1 MVEKDMQTMFKHYL
15 ANNPPAKSTVFELK
29 LEKSKRLAF
38 DRVYDHQVAGLRQ
51 AKHKGLYHKISDQ
64 SASMVNGQRMHFGSK
79 KPFDCLFLKELEAYV
94 VVMFWEPNK
103 LKIAYAIDIDR
114 WVKEK
119 ESSEWRSLNEERAQK
134 ICSYKVALV

>member
-1 MVEKDMQTMFKHYL
+1 M
-15 ANNPPAKSTVFELK
+15 KSVVFELK
-29 LEKSKRLAF
+29 LEKSKRLSF

-64 SASMVNGQRMHFGSK
+64 PAAMINGERMHFGSK
-79 KPFDCLFLKELEAYV
+79 KPFDCLYLKGLEAYV

-103 LKIAYAIDIDR
+103 LKIAYLIDIDR

-119 ESSEWRSLNEERAQK
+119 ESSERKSLTEERAQK
-134 ICSYKVALV
+134 ICSYTITLE